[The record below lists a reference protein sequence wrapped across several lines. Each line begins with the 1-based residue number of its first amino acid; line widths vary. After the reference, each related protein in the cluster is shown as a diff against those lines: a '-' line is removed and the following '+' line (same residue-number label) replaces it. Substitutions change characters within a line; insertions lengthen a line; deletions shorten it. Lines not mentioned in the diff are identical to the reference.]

1 MIEVSDFWIH
11 THIEYSYSYL
21 NPCNI
26 ARCLTESTVQKSELA
41 MKTLLK
47 PKEKGNVTVETAINT
62 KIISNVLFVHEIY
75 QNLFSVGQLLETN
88 YSLVFK
94 DKACVIYDLDD
105 YELMYVMMNDRRFVV
120 NWNSTVSSVIYH
132 LCGVRDW
139 VMMTIIL

>member
-1 MIEVSDFWIH
+1 
-11 THIEYSYSYL
+11 
-21 NPCNI
+21 
-26 ARCLTESTVQKSELA
+26 